1 MAEPKKRGTKSK
13 RDKRRLHIVMKKPAL
28 TKCLKCGKTILPHTV
43 CSFCGYYK
51 GKEVID
57 VFAKLD
63 KKEKKRMQKEIKEK
77 EKEDVKKKKSLSLKE
92 LSKK

>member
-1 MAEPKKRGTKSK
+1 
-13 RDKRRLHIVMKKPAL
+13 MKKPVL
-28 TKCLKCGKTILPHTV
+28 VKCQKCGKVILSHTI

-51 GKEVID
+51 GREVID

-63 KKEKKRMQKEIKEK
+63 KKEKKRMQKEMKEK
-77 EKEDVKKKKSLSLKE
+77 EKEDQEIKKKKSLSLRE